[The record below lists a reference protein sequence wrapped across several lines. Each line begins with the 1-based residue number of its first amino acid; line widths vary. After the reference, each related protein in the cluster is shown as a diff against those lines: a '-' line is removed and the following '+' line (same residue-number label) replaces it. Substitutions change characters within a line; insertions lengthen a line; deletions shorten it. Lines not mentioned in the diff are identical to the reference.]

1 LFERPV
7 AERLGL
13 ETDFFIRTANGW
25 KAIIAGNP
33 FPKEAESDP
42 SHLLVTFLKQTPARE
57 GVKALQ
63 TSIKGR
69 ELIRIQGRHAYV
81 VYPEGIGR
89 SRLSSA
95 LIEEKLGTRGT
106 GRNWNTILKLDALAG
121 AS

>member
-1 LFERPV
+1 VATWFFESDVSATTQLEHLFERAV

-13 ETDFFIRTANGW
+13 ETDFFIRTANNW

-33 FPKEAESDP
+33 FPKEPESDP

-63 TSIKGR
+63 TSIR
-69 ELIRIQGRHAYV
+69 V
-81 VYPEGIGR
+81 
-89 SRLSSA
+89 
-95 LIEEKLGTRGT
+95 
-106 GRNWNTILKLDALAG
+106 